1 MKKNAILLLI
11 FGIFVSNLRFLFLS
25 NNTSFAASEKCTAES
40 MVTMERSTKR
50 ILYSKNMDKIL
61 PMASTTK
68 IITAIVAIENCKD
81 LDEKY
86 LITKDM
92 TGAEGSSI
100 YLKAGEHLSIRELLY
115 GLMLRSGNDSAIAI
129 AKIISGDVQK
139 FIQKMNC
146 FCIELGLT
154 NTNIVTVNGLHDKN
168 HYTTAKDLAVVSCYA
183 LSNPIFAEIVST
195 KEKVISNELDTKN
208 KCRLL
213 KNKNKLLKRVDGA
226 DGVKTGYTIK
236 AGRCFVG
243 SATRNGMG
251 VVCVVLNCREMFE
264 ESTRFLN
271 KAFTEFSLNLVQSKG
286 EIKNHEENKK
296 AQNISIISKND
307 IILPLKT
314 EEIDKISI
322 KLDLFDKPRKDG
334 QIGFAYFVLENNLIF
349 SEKIYTIID
358 EKQTKISDF
367 RDNFNKVI
375 RAF

>member
-11 FGIFVSNLRFLFLS
+11 FGIFVSNLRFIFLS
-25 NNTSFAASEKCTAES
+25 NNISFAVSEKCTAES

-81 LDEKY
+81 LDEKH

-92 TGAEGSSI
+92 TGVEGSSI

-129 AKIISGDVQK
+129 AKIISGDVQR

-154 NTNIVTVNGLHDKN
+154 NTNIVTVNGLHDKD

-195 KEKVISNELDTKN
+195 KEKVISNELDAKN

-213 KNKNKLLKRVDGA
+213 KNKNKLLKKVDGA

-243 SATRNGMG
+243 SVTRNGMG
-251 VVCVVLNCREMFE
+251 VVCVVLNCKEMFE

-271 KAFTEFSLNLVQSKG
+271 KAFKEFSLNLVQSKG

-296 AQNISIISKND
+296 AQNISIIFKKD

-314 EEIDKISI
+314 KEIDKISI